1 MEKDTKKDLD
11 PVSMYQLFAKLFA
24 HVAKEVSDSFGD
36 EGKGAIKRG
45 VKNFGEER
53 GRDIARR
60 AEAKGMTND
69 VASYLTSYDMDRSDL
84 FECKDTY
91 GEDQVEQL
99 FTRCIFAEQWEKDQM
114 EEYGY
119 LYCEMIDPAIARG
132 YNENLECIHD
142 KHFFKDGVCTFCFK
156 MKK

>member
-1 MEKDTKKDLD
+1 MEENMTKDLEST
-11 PVSMYQLFAKLFA
+11 SMYHLFAKLFA

-36 EGKGAIKRG
+36 EGKEAIKRG

-60 AEAKGMTND
+60 AKAKGATND
-69 VASYLTSYDMDRSDL
+69 VANYLTSYDMDRSDF
-84 FECKDTY
+84 FESEDTY
-91 GEDQVEQL
+91 GEGQVEQL
-99 FTRCIFAEQWEKDQM
+99 FTRCIFADQWKKDQT

-119 LYCEMIDPAIARG
+119 LYCEMIDPSIARG
-132 YNENLECIHD
+132 YNENLECIHE

-156 MKK
+156 MKE